1 MSDTDCVRYSFI
13 YFCHNIICVNMY
25 VYNINIYN
33 ITLYNLIIKK
43 YRGFVTCVCIII
55 IL

>member
-1 MSDTDCVRYSFI
+1 MFDTGCVRYSFI

-33 ITLYNLIIKK
+33 LIIKK